1 MDVPP
6 VGCISADELAAS
18 LFRNLA
24 GGRFPLQGQWE
35 LTCRCNLRCI
45 MCYTD
50 CFNTPVMIR
59 QELSLSEIIRI
70 MDEIQEA
77 GCLELCLT
85 GGEPLARK
93 DFLDIYGYAKEKGFL
108 VTVFTNGTLLTESIV
123 DYWIR
128 YPPSM
133 IEISFHGLTQ
143 GSFDHITQGT
153 GSYDRCL
160 DGIRMILDRKLPLT
174 LKTTGMTVNRDE
186 VLQIKDFVASL
197 GGGRKVQYKLG
208 GDIRARLDGSED
220 VYQYQL
226 PDEDIAAIE
235 QADPE
240 FRAER
245 ARQDDLEEDFARQ
258 GKSLCGSERY
268 KFHIDAYGQL
278 QLCSNNRR
286 QSYDLRHGS
295 FREGFYNHLPQFPC
309 PNRRPQAAEPLLTI
323 ERRTHPIPTKG
334 VASYG

>member
-1 MDVPP
+1 MDVPL
-6 VGCISADELAAS
+6 VGCISGDELAAN

-93 DFLDIYGYAKEKGFL
+93 DFLEIYGYAKEKGFL
-108 VTVFTNGTLLTESIV
+108 VTVFTNGTLLTESIA
-123 DYWIR
+123 DYWVR

-143 GSFDHITQGT
+143 GSFDRITQGA
-153 GSYDRCL
+153 GSYDRCV
-160 DGIRMILDRKLPLT
+160 DGIRLILDRKLPLT

-186 VLQIKDFVASL
+186 VLHIKDFVARL
-197 GGGRKVQYKLG
+197 GGGRKVQYKFG
-208 GDIRARLDGSED
+208 ADIRDRLDGSED
-220 VYQYQL
+220 VYRYQL
-226 PDEDIAAIE
+226 PENDITAIE
-235 QADPE
+235 QGDPE

-245 ARQDDLEEDFARQ
+245 ARQDRQTEERVRQ
-258 GKSLCGSERY
+258 GKSLCGGGRH

-278 QLCSNNRR
+278 QLCSNNRL

-295 FREGFYNHLPQFPC
+295 FREGFYELLPQFPC
-309 PNRRPQAAEPLLTI
+309 PARQSQTAGALLAI
-323 ERRTHPIPTKG
+323 EGRTYRNLSG
-334 VASYG
+334 EVA